1 MKKCD
6 LKIGYLVTLR
16 NGTLFLVLPDINDN
30 LILVEKDTGF
40 ISLDDYDDN
49 LYCIPIDDPEMAE
62 FDIIEVHDRS
72 TLQRSLNWYTTN
84 DRKLLWTRDELDV
97 IHSRHGVFAVT
108 QKGLES
114 AISKIDKLQNELF
127 LVKEENVMLRNKI
140 INAKFQN
147 ENN

>member
-6 LKIGYLVTLR
+6 LKIGYLVKLR
-16 NGTLFLVLPDINDN
+16 NGELSLVLPDINDN
-30 LILVEKDTGF
+30 LILVEKNTGF
-40 ISLDDYDDN
+40 IPLDDYDDN
-49 LYCIPIDDPEMAE
+49 LYCTPIDDPEVAE

-72 TLQRSLNWYTTN
+72 TLQCSLNWYTTN
-84 DRKLLWTRDELDV
+84 DRKLLWVRDELDV
-97 IHSRHGVFAVT
+97 IHSKYGVFAVT

-140 INAKFQN
+140 INAKFQG
-147 ENN
+147 E

>member
-6 LKIGYLVTLR
+6 LKIGYLVKLR
-16 NGTLFLVLPDINDN
+16 NGELSLVLPDINDN
-30 LILVEKDTGF
+30 LILVEKNTGF
-40 ISLDDYDDN
+40 IPLDDYDDN
-49 LYCIPIDDPEMAE
+49 LYCTPIDDPEVAE

-72 TLQRSLNWYTTN
+72 TLQCSLNWYTTN
-84 DRKLLWTRDELDV
+84 DRKLLWVRDELDV
-97 IHSRHGVFAVT
+97 IHSKYGVFAVT

-140 INAKFQN
+140 INAKFQG
-147 ENN
+147 EL